1 MRKIFTLLIVAI
13 LATATSWAA
22 EKTILLQNIGESAS
36 ATSTESVSQVTV
48 KASGTSDS
56 YTLYYL
62 QGRKQGSAIFLPKN
76 TGAFISNKT
85 PIPGEI
91 ESIKVYINKGASGK
105 TTYYCAFTSS
115 ECLEAYNKGCTAVNI
130 AGGQNHTFTNPTEGL
145 HIFAS
150 HWVTQTMVKSYLLKS
165 PIMKEL
171 LNHKKHQQHCLSERV
186 LMDKLSPN
194 ILVKKGSLTQLLCLL

>member
-36 ATSTESVSQVTV
+36 GTLKKSVSQVTV

-56 YTLYYL
+56 YTLNYL
-62 QGRKQGSAIFLPKN
+62 QGKKQGNSIFLAQS

-91 ESIKVYINKGASGK
+91 KSIKVYINKGASGK

-115 ECLEAYNKGCTAVNI
+115 ECFEAYNQGCTAVNI
-130 AGGQNHTFTNPTEGL
+130 AGGKNHTFTNPTDGATYFCISL
-145 HIFAS
+145 GNANN
-150 HWVTQTMVKSYLLKS
+150 VKSYLLKS
-165 PIMKEL
+165 PIMKEV